1 MKKLFIILVSV
12 ALSVSVVS
20 AQTKDT
26 VSVDFSGDVAY
37 YSKNLSTFTGLMFG
51 EEPALVTHMNVGANY
66 KKFNISAAY
75 SGQLGIQHLTDGDRF
90 NMLDL
95 SLSYSVS
102 EELNLSAGYELT
114 YTDNEHD
121 EFGHGVFAM
130 AMFHKDRVSSTAIF
144 FSDPKIQNTYYIG
157 SVDLQVG
164 KNVGIYTLAGY
175 TNTKDTP
182 LYGLIG
188 LKYKKGGFFA
198 GTYWVFDKDNPGPVV
213 SVGLSF

>member
-1 MKKLFIILVSV
+1 MKK
-12 ALSVSVVS
+12 SVVLMVVMVLLS
-20 AQTKDT
+20 ISVFAQTDSVI
-26 VSVDFSGDVAY
+26 VSFSGDVAY

-51 EEPALVTHMNVGANY
+51 ENPSVVTHVNVGADY

-144 FSDPKIQNTYYIG
+144 FADPKIQNTYYIG

>member
-1 MKKLFIILVSV
+1 MKKVVFLTVMVVMSLCVKAQVSV
-12 ALSVSVVS
+12 
-20 AQTKDT
+20 
-26 VSVDFSGDVAY
+26 SGDVGFY
-37 YSKNLSTFTGLMFG
+37 TKNLSTFTGLMFS
-51 EEPALVTHMNVGANY
+51 EEPAMVSHLNTSLEL
-66 KKFNISAAY
+66 KDFSLSAAY
-75 SGQLGIQHLTDGDRF
+75 SGQHSIHHLEDGDRF

-95 SLSYSVS
+95 SIGYKVNNEISTYL
-102 EELNLSAGYELT
+102 GYELT
-114 YTDNEHD
+114 YTDKEGHD

-144 FSDPKIQNTYYIG
+144 FADPKIQNTYYIG

-198 GTYWVFDKDNPGPVV
+198 GTYWVFDKDNLGPVA

>member
-1 MKKLFIILVSV
+1 MF
-12 ALSVSVVS
+12 
-20 AQTKDT
+20 AQTDSVI
-26 VSVDFSGDVAY
+26 VSFSGDVAY
-37 YSKNLSTFTGLMFG
+37 YSKNLSTFTGLMFD
-51 EEPALVTHMNVGANY
+51 ENPSVVTHVNVGADY

-75 SGQLGIQHLTDGDRF
+75 SGQHSIHHLEDGDRL

-95 SLSYSVS
+95 YCCYNVNK
-102 EELNLSAGYELT
+102 ELNLSVGYELT
-114 YTDNEHD
+114 YSDNTGND

-144 FSDPKIQNTYYIG
+144 FADPKIQNTYYIG

-198 GTYWVFDKDNPGPVV
+198 GTYWVFDKDNPGPVA